1 MQKIL
6 VKLFIRDSENTSNLS
21 VRESYGTL
29 GSVTGIVV
37 NLILAIIKYVAGVL
51 SGSISVTADAIN
63 NLSDAGSS
71 IISLIGVKLSAM
83 PADKDHPYG
92 HGRVEYI
99 SALGVSFFV
108 LLMGIELFK
117 SSVDKIVNP
126 APVKF
131 NWVALI
137 ILLVSIFMK
146 LWLGFFNKKLGEKI
160 NSAPMIAVMKD
171 SFSDC
176 LATSVALIAIVVS
189 AFSDISIDGYLGVIV
204 AGFIFLAGFNILKDT
219 MADLLGKPADK
230 EFTEQVEAKIL
241 SYDKIVGVH
250 DMIVHD
256 YGPGRRF
263 ASVHAEVSSQD
274 DIMEI
279 HDIIDLAERDIFNE
293 FGLVISIHTDPIVT
307 DDERINSL
315 KDMTNTI
322 IKDISDEM
330 SIHDFRVVEG
340 PTHTNL
346 IFDIIKPY
354 TLKTPSKD
362 ICGRIKNKMLEK
374 HPNHFCVIRV
384 DHDYSGDS
392 HK

>member
-6 VKLFIRDSENTSNLS
+6 VKLFIRDYENTSNLK
-21 VRESYGTL
+21 VREAYGTL
-29 GSVTGIVV
+29 GSITGVVV
-37 NLILAIIKYVAGVL
+37 NIILAIIKYVAGIL

-71 IISLIGVKLSAM
+71 IISLVGVKLSAM

-117 SSVDKIVNP
+117 SSVDKIINP
-126 APVKF
+126 VPVKF
-131 NWVALI
+131 NWIALI
-137 ILLVSIFMK
+137 ILIVSILMK

-176 LATSVALIAIVVS
+176 LATTVALVAIVVS
-189 AFSDISIDGYLGVIV
+189 AFSDINIDGYLGIIV

-230 EFTEQVEAKIL
+230 EFTKKIENKML

-256 YGPGRRF
+256 YGPGRTF
-263 ASVHAEVSSQD
+263 ASAHAEVSSKD

-279 HDIIDLAERDIFNE
+279 HDVIDLAERDIFNE

-315 KDMTNTI
+315 KDMTNGI
-322 IKDISDEM
+322 ISEISHEM
-330 SIHDFRVVEG
+330 SIHDFRVVDG

-346 IFDIIKPY
+346 IFDLIVPHKYHLSNNQIIKVIEDK
-354 TLKTPSKD
+354 LSKID
-362 ICGRIKNKMLEK
+362 ERY
-374 HPNHFCVIRV
+374 FVVITIE
-384 DHDYSGDS
+384 HAFN
-392 HK
+392 

>member
-6 VKLFIRDSENTSNLS
+6 VKLFIRDYENTGNIR
-21 VRESYGTL
+21 VREAYGTL
-29 GSVTGIVV
+29 GSITGIIV
-37 NLILAIIKYVAGVL
+37 NLILAITKYIAGLL

-71 IISLIGVKLSAM
+71 IISLVGVKLSAK
-83 PADKDHPYG
+83 PADKGHPYG

-99 SALGVSFFV
+99 SALAVAFLV

-126 APVKF
+126 VPVKF
-131 NWVALI
+131 NWISLI
-137 ILLVSIFMK
+137 ILFVSILMK
-146 LWLGFFNKKLGEKI
+146 LWLGLFNKQLGTKI
-160 NSAPMIAVMKD
+160 NSTPMIAVMKD

-176 LATSVALIAIVVS
+176 LATGVALVSIVVS
-189 AFSDISIDGYLGVIV
+189 AFSDISIDGYLGIVV

-230 EFTEQVEAKIL
+230 EFTDEIEKKIL

-256 YGPGRRF
+256 YGPGRKF
-263 ASVHAEVSSQD
+263 ASAHAEVSSQD

-293 FGLVISIHTDPIVT
+293 YGLMISIHTDPIVT
-307 DDERINSL
+307 DDERINAL
-315 KDMTNTI
+315 KKMT
-322 IKDISDEM
+322 IKIVREISDEM
-330 SIHDFRVVEG
+330 SIHDFRVVDG

-346 IFDIIKPY
+346 IFDLIAPHKFQLNNNEIIK
-354 TLKTPSKD
+354 TIEEKLSKID
-362 ICGRIKNKMLEK
+362 ERY
-374 HPNHFCVIRV
+374 FVVITIE
-384 DHDYSGDS
+384 HSFN
-392 HK
+392 

>member
-1 MQKIL
+1 MHTFL
-6 VKLFIRDSENTSNLS
+6 VKHFIRDSENTANLK
-21 VRESYGTL
+21 VREAYGTL
-29 GSVTGIVV
+29 GSVTGIIV
-37 NLILAIIKYVAGVL
+37 NIILAIAKYFAGII

-71 IISLIGVKLSAM
+71 IISLVGVKLSAK

-99 SALGVSFFV
+99 SALAVSFVV

-117 SSVDKIVNP
+117 SSVDKIINP
-126 APVKF
+126 VPVKF
-131 NWVALI
+131 NILSLI
-137 ILLVSIFMK
+137 ILTVSILAK

-160 NSAPMIAVMKD
+160 NSAPMMAVMKD

-176 LATSVALIAIVVS
+176 LATGVALIAIVVS

-204 AGFIFLAGFNILKDT
+204 AGFIFLAGFNILKET

-230 EFTEQVEAKIL
+230 AFTQEIENKIL

-250 DMIVHD
+250 DMIIHD
-256 YGPGRRF
+256 YGPGRKF
-263 ASVHAEVSSQD
+263 ASAHAEVSSQD

-279 HDIIDLAERDIFNE
+279 HDIIDLAERDILNE
-293 FGLVISIHTDPIVT
+293 YGIVISIHTDPIVT

-315 KDMTNTI
+315 KKMTVTI
-322 IKDISDEM
+322 VKEISDEM
-330 SIHDFRVVEG
+330 SIHDFRVVDG

-346 IFDIIKPY
+346 IFDLIAPHKFHMSNEKIR
-354 TLKTPSKD
+354 KTIEDKLSKID
-362 ICGRIKNKMLEK
+362 ERY
-374 HPNHFCVIRV
+374 FVVITIE
-384 DHDYSGDS
+384 HAFN
-392 HK
+392 

>member
-6 VKLFIRDSENTSNLS
+6 VKLFIRDPENTSNLK
-21 VRESYGTL
+21 VREAYGTL
-29 GSVTGIVV
+29 GSITGIVV
-37 NLILAIIKYVAGVL
+37 NLILAIIKYIAGIL

-117 SSVDKIVNP
+117 SSVDKIINP

-131 NWVALI
+131 NWIALI
-137 ILLVSIFMK
+137 ILLVSILMK
-146 LWLGFFNKKLGEKI
+146 LWLGYFNKKLGEKI

-176 LATSVALIAIVVS
+176 LATSVALVAIIVS
-189 AFSDISIDGYLGVIV
+189 AFSDISVDGYLGIIV

-230 EFTEQVEAKIL
+230 EFTEQIEKKIM

-263 ASVHAEVSSQD
+263 ASAHAEVSSHD
-274 DIMEI
+274 DIMET

-330 SIHDFRVVEG
+330 SIHDFRVVDG

-346 IFDIIKPY
+346 IFDLIVPHKYHLSNNQIIQIIEDK
-354 TLKTPSKD
+354 LSKID
-362 ICGRIKNKMLEK
+362 ERY
-374 HPNHFCVIRV
+374 FVVITIE
-384 DHDYSGDS
+384 HAFN
-392 HK
+392 

>member
-6 VKLFIRDSENTSNLS
+6 VKLFIRDSENTSSLS
-21 VRESYGTL
+21 VREAYGTL

-37 NLILAIIKYVAGVL
+37 NLILAIIKYVAGIL

-126 APVKF
+126 APVNF
-131 NWVALI
+131 NWIALI

-189 AFSDISIDGYLGVIV
+189 AFSDISIDGYLGIIV

-230 EFTEQVEAKIL
+230 EFTQQVEAKIL

-263 ASVHAEVSSQD
+263 ASAHAEVSSQD

-293 FGLVISIHTDPIVT
+293 FGLVISIHTDPIIT

-330 SIHDFRVVEG
+330 SIHDFRVVDG

-346 IFDIIKPY
+346 IFDLIVPHKYHLSNNQIIQIIEDK
-354 TLKTPSKD
+354 LSKID
-362 ICGRIKNKMLEK
+362 ERY
-374 HPNHFCVIRV
+374 FVVITIE
-384 DHDYSGDS
+384 HAFN
-392 HK
+392 

>member
-1 MQKIL
+1 MQKML
-6 VKLFIRDSENTSNLS
+6 VKLFIRDSENTSDLK

-29 GSVTGIVV
+29 GSITGIVV
-37 NLILAIIKYVAGVL
+37 NLILAIIKYIAGIL

-117 SSVDKIVNP
+117 SSVDKIINP

-131 NWVALI
+131 NWIALI
-137 ILLVSIFMK
+137 ILLISILMK
-146 LWLGFFNKKLGEKI
+146 LWLGFFNKELGEKI

-176 LATSVALIAIVVS
+176 LATSVALVAIVVS
-189 AFSDISIDGYLGVIV
+189 AFSDISIDGYLGIIV

-230 EFTEQVEAKIL
+230 EFTEKVENKIL

-263 ASVHAEVSSQD
+263 ASAHAEVSSQD

-293 FGLVISIHTDPIVT
+293 FGLIISIHTDPIVT

-315 KDMTNTI
+315 KDMTKVI
-322 IKDISDEM
+322 IKEISDEM
-330 SIHDFRVVEG
+330 SIHDFRVVDG

-346 IFDIIKPY
+346 IFDLIVPHKYHLSNSQIIKIIEDK
-354 TLKTPSKD
+354 LSKID
-362 ICGRIKNKMLEK
+362 ERY
-374 HPNHFCVIRV
+374 FVVITIE
-384 DHDYSGDS
+384 HAFN
-392 HK
+392 